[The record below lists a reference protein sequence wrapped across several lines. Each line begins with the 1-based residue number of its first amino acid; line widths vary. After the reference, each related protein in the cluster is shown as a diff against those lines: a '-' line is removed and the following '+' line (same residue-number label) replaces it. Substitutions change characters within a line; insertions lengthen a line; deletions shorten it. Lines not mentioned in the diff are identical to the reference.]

1 VGGCGQQGVAANRR
15 QIGGSIAAMAWW
27 GIPTA
32 RGLGLEPARLTFSQ
46 DRTRVQWLVD
56 RQLRAAGRGHHRY
69 APPPLIADR
78 PEGCAGVAEPG
89 DGGRQVI
96 AHQVQLV
103 TGLFCRMD
111 RDLGGRKSKDEP
123 AAASVDRRP
132 VQGVAQEVP
141 RWLDSRGEE
150 EGC

>member
-1 VGGCGQQGVAANRR
+1 
-15 QIGGSIAAMAWW
+15 MAWW
-27 GIPTA
+27 GIPPA

-46 DRTRVQWLVD
+46 DRTRVRWLVD
-56 RQLRAAGRGHHRY
+56 WQLRAARHGHHRY

-111 RDLGGRKSKDEP
+111 RDLGGRKSQEEP
-123 AAASVDRRP
+123 APPSVHRRP
-132 VQGVAQEVP
+132 VPGRAAAVP
-141 RWLDSRGEE
+141 PWPARHGGEE
-150 EGC
+150 DA